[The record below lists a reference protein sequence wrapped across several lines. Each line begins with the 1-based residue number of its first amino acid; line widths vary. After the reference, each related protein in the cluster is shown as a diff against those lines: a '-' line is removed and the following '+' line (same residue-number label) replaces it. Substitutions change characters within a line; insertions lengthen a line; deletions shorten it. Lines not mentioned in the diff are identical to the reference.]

1 MIIVAEV
8 IVPSELLPV
17 DLEFAMNFRDSSFI
31 VEEKMDGRRAIL
43 ECGKVASVHGKR
55 WEGNSLAQLTKA
67 DAIRIQTHPE
77 INECVFDGELMKDG
91 TFWIFDMLLISGVYI
106 GDISLRSRKLH
117 LATVA
122 EFMPAN
128 FKIVRSFNSVAEL
141 GAFGEGVVIK
151 DLSSKYGFGWH
162 KAKRVETI
170 DCIVTR
176 ILDSGVAETD
186 GRGKI
191 VGVPEIVKP
200 GDCVEAEAFA
210 VFPSGKLR
218 NGKFVRTR
226 DDK

>member
-1 MIIVAEV
+1 VIEV
-8 IVPSELLPV
+8 IVPAELESV
-17 DLEFAMNFRDSSFI
+17 DLEFAMNFRDAGYI

-43 ECGKVASVHGKR
+43 RCGKVPSVTGKR
-55 WEGNSLAQLTKA
+55 WEKNNLAQLA
-67 DAIRIQTHPE
+67 RSSSIRIPTHSE
-77 INECVFDGELMKDG
+77 IDGCVFDGELMSDG
-91 TFWIFDMLLISGVYI
+91 TYWIFDMLSNRGRVIS
-106 GDISLRSRKLH
+106 DFRLSERKAM

-122 EFMPAN
+122 EFLPAN
-128 FKIVRSFNSVAEL
+128 FKIVRSFESVFHMH
-141 GAFGEGVVIK
+141 GFGEGVVIK
-151 DLSSKYGFGWH
+151 ELASKYGRGWF

-191 VGVPEIVKP
+191 VGVPEIVKT
-200 GDCVEAEAFA
+200 GDCVEVEAFA

>member
-1 MIIVAEV
+1 
-8 IVPSELLPV
+8 
-17 DLEFAMNFRDSSFI
+17 
-31 VEEKMDGRRAIL
+31 MDGRRAIL
-43 ECGKVASVHGKR
+43 ECGKVASVTGKR
-55 WEGNSLAQLTKA
+55 WAGNKLAQLTKA
-67 DAIRIQTHPE
+67 EAIRIQTHPE
-77 INECVFDGELMKDG
+77 IHECVFDGELMKDG
-91 TFWIFDMLLISGVYI
+91 TYWIFDMLSNRGRVIS
-106 GDISLRSRKLH
+106 DFKLSERKAM

-122 EFMPAN
+122 EFLPAN

-151 DLSSKYGFGWH
+151 DKGSKYGRGWF

-200 GDCVEAEAFA
+200 GDCVEVEAFA